1 MNSKDTYTLTDPDL
15 RAELFETVH
24 RKRAVLTWLEW
35 EKQVTD
41 DLVEVVQRRVEEAR
55 QEAFMAGQES
65 LTETAWLQRVR
76 EVARNIGPR

>member
-1 MNSKDTYTLTDPDL
+1 MADADL

-41 DLVEVVQRRVEEAR
+41 DLLAVVQRRIDEAP
-55 QEAFMAGQES
+55 
-65 LTETAWLQRVR
+65 L
-76 EVARNIGPR
+76 P